1 MRCYPVTLTP
11 DDNGTLLVRFPDV
24 PEAITYGGDEASAL
38 AHAVDALETA
48 LSHYISAKRPIPAAS
63 VPKRGQHAVTLPAL
77 SDAKVSLYEA
87 MREAHVGKAALALKL
102 RCHLPQID
110 RLLDLNHASRLDQLE
125 AAVRALGKRLVVSLE
140 DAA

>member
-1 MRCYPVTLTP
+1 MRCYPVTMTP

-24 PEAITYGGDEASAL
+24 PEAITYGDDEASAL

-48 LSHYISAKRPIPAAS
+48 LSLYISARRPIPAAS
-63 VPKRGQHAVTLPAL
+63 VPKRGHQSVTLPAL
-77 SDAKVSLYEA
+77 SEAKVGLYEA
-87 MREAHVGKAALALKL
+87 MREAHVGKAALARKL

-110 RLLDLNHASRLDQLE
+110 RLLDLQHASRLDQLE
-125 AAVRALGKRLVVSLE
+125 AAVRALGKRLVVCLE

>member
-1 MRCYPVTLTP
+1 MRRYPVTLTP

-24 PEAITYGGDEASAL
+24 PEAITYGDDERSAL
-38 AHAVDALETA
+38 AHAADALETA
-48 LSHYISAKRPIPAAS
+48 LSLYISAKRPIPAAS
-63 VPKRGQHAVTLPAL
+63 VPKRGHHAITLPAL
-77 SDAKVSLYEA
+77 SDAKIGLYEA
-87 MREAHVGKAALALKL
+87 MREAHVGKAALARRL